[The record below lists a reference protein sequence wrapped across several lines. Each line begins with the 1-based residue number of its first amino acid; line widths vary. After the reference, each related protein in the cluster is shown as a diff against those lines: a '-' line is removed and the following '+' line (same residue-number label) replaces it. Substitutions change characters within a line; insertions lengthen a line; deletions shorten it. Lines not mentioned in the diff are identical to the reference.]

1 MNAHLCDEALKCNHF
16 ILIRKK
22 NEILQIFFALC
33 SINLKENS
41 NFAPQNNLRT
51 KKMAEESQNV
61 GQLEQIGESVSKI
74 EKFFEDNKKTIT
86 IVVVVVAVLIC
97 GFFAYKN
104 LYLVKQQDKALA
116 AMWQAQRAFDQDSFQ
131 IALYG
136 NENITGFVD
145 IIDEYSNTK
154 AGNTAYYYAGCCA
167 MKLADSTHKEYYE
180 DAVKYLKK
188 FSTDD
193 PILEPLSIGLLGD
206 AYCELNELDKAV
218 SKYEK
223 AAKVADDEMIS
234 PLFLSKAGLIYEKL
248 EKYNKAL
255 EVYEKIKK
263 EYDNSPQAASIDK
276 YITRVN
282 LLKK

>member
-1 MNAHLCDEALKCNHF
+1 
-16 ILIRKK
+16 
-22 NEILQIFFALC
+22 
-33 SINLKENS
+33 
-41 NFAPQNNLRT
+41 
-51 KKMAEESQNV
+51 MAEESQNV

-104 LYLVKQQDKALA
+104 LYLTKQQDKALA
-116 AMWQAQRAFDQDSFQ
+116 AMWQAQRAFDEDSFQ

-136 NENITGFVD
+136 NENVTGFVD
-145 IIDEYSNTK
+145 VIDEYSNTK

-167 MKLADSTHKEYYE
+167 MKLGEFE

-223 AAKVADDEMIS
+223 AAKVADDEYMS
-234 PLFLSKAGLIYEKL
+234 PMFLSKAGLVYEKL
-248 EKYNKAL
+248 GKYSDAIK
-255 EVYEKIKK
+255 VYTKIKK

-276 YITRVN
+276 YITRAN